1 MRNTRTVLIVG
12 GDVRHFKLDKLR
24 AALCGLTVDW
34 IPTRE
39 SDPGSSR
46 FEARIGRQD
55 TSLVVILCGLI
66 RHQHSREIARLCRR
80 CGLRLLRL
88 HRSANIHAIVSTV
101 FATAPIPT
109 ASDKQLIHEGA
120 RS

>member
-1 MRNTRTVLIVG
+1 MRKEEYVIIVG
-12 GDVRHFKLDKLR
+12 GDVRHFQLDKLR
-24 AALCGLTVDW
+24 AALCGLSVDW

-66 RHQHSREIARLCRR
+66 RHQHARDITRLCRR
-80 CGLRLLRL
+80 HGRRLLRL
-88 HRSANIHAIVSTV
+88 HRTANIHAISSTL
-101 FATAPIPT
+101 FCATPLPT
-109 ASDKQLIHEGA
+109 VCGKQFIQQGVQL
-120 RS
+120 